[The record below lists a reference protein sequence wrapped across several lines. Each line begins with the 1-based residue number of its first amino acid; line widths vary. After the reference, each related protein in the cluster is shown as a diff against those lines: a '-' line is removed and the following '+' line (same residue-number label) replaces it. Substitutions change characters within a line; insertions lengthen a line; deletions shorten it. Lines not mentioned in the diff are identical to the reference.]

1 MIRFIEV
8 TKKHI
13 ANGVP
18 GDECNCPIALAL
30 QDEYKTSDVSVEVE
44 DEPMLFIG
52 DKILEIA
59 SAEMV
64 DDIDFFIRDFDYR
77 DEVEPFTI
85 QVYEKAGVWGQDTEK
100 E

>member
-30 QDEYKTSDVSVEVE
+30 QDEYKTSDVLVEVE

-64 DDIDFFIRDFDYR
+64 DDIDFFIRDFDYNNK
-77 DEVEPFTI
+77 VEPFTI
-85 QVYEKAGVWGQDTEK
+85 KIYEKAGL
-100 E
+100 

>member
-8 TKKHI
+8 TKEHI

-18 GDECNCPIALAL
+18 GDECNCAIALAL
-30 QDEYKTSDVSVEVE
+30 QDEYKTSDVSVQVE

-59 SAEMV
+59 TSQMA
-64 DDIDFFIRDFDYR
+64 DDIDFFIRDFDYNN
-77 DEVEPFTI
+77 EVKPFTI
-85 QVYEKAGVWGQDTEK
+85 QIYEKAGAWE
-100 E
+100 

>member
-59 SAEMV
+59 TSEMA
-64 DDIDFFIRDFDYR
+64 DDIDFFIRDFDYKN
-77 DEVEPFTI
+77 EVKPFTI
-85 QVYEKAGVWGQDTEK
+85 QVYERAGA
-100 E
+100 

>member
-13 ANGVP
+13 ENGIR
-18 GDECNCPIALAL
+18 GDECNCAIALAL

-52 DKILEIA
+52 DKILELA
-59 SAEMV
+59 TSEMAEDV
-64 DDIDFFIRDFDYR
+64 NLFIQDFDYNN
-77 DEVEPFTI
+77 EVKPFTI
-85 QVYEKAGVWGQDTEK
+85 QVYEKAGL
-100 E
+100 

>member
-8 TKKHI
+8 TQKHI
-13 ANGVP
+13 ENGIR
-18 GDECNCPIALAL
+18 GDECKCAIALAL

-59 SAEMV
+59 SSEMV

-77 DEVEPFTI
+77 ENVEPFTI
-85 QVYEKAGVWGQDTEK
+85 EVYERAGA
-100 E
+100 

>member
-59 SAEMV
+59 TSEMA
-64 DDIDFFIRDFDYR
+64 DDIDFFIRDFDYNNK
-77 DEVEPFTI
+77 VEPFTI
-85 QVYEKAGVWGQDTEK
+85 KVYEKAGA
-100 E
+100 

>member
-59 SAEMV
+59 TSQMA
-64 DDIDFFIRDFDYR
+64 DDIDFFIRDFDYNNK
-77 DEVEPFTI
+77 VEPFTI
-85 QVYEKAGVWGQDTEK
+85 QVYEKAGA
-100 E
+100 

>member
-13 ANGVP
+13 ENGIP
-18 GDECNCPIALAL
+18 GDECNCAIALAL

-52 DKILEIA
+52 DKILELA
-59 SAEMV
+59 TPEMAEDV
-64 DDIDFFIRDFDYR
+64 NLFIQDFDYNN
-77 DEVEPFTI
+77 EVKPFTI
-85 QVYEKAGVWGQDTEK
+85 QIYEKAGA
-100 E
+100 

>member
-59 SAEMV
+59 TSEMV
-64 DDIDFFIRDFDYR
+64 DDIDFFIRDFDFNNK
-77 DEVEPFTI
+77 VEPFTI
-85 QVYEKAGVWGQDTEK
+85 QVYEKAGV
-100 E
+100 

>member
-44 DEPMLFIG
+44 DKPMLFIG

-59 SAEMV
+59 SAEMA
-64 DDIDFFIRDFDYR
+64 DDIDFFIRDFDFNN
-77 DEVEPFTI
+77 EVEPFTI
-85 QVYEKAGVWGQDTEK
+85 QVYERTGL
-100 E
+100 

>member
-59 SAEMV
+59 TSEMA

-77 DEVEPFTI
+77 DKVEPFTI
-85 QVYEKAGVWGQDTEK
+85 KVYEKAGA
-100 E
+100 

>member
-59 SAEMV
+59 TSQMA
-64 DDIDFFIRDFDYR
+64 DDIDFFIRDFDYNN
-77 DEVEPFTI
+77 EVKPFTI
-85 QVYEKAGVWGQDTEK
+85 QVYERAGV
-100 E
+100 

>member
-1 MIRFIEV
+1 MIRFIKV

-59 SAEMV
+59 TSEMA
-64 DDIDFFIRDFDYR
+64 DDIDFFIRDFDYNNK
-77 DEVEPFTI
+77 VEPFTI
-85 QVYEKAGVWGQDTEK
+85 QVYERAGA
-100 E
+100 

>member
-30 QDEYKTSDVSVEVE
+30 KDEYKTTETSVEVE
-44 DEPMLFIG
+44 DEPLLYVDGIP
-52 DKILEIA
+52 LEIA
-59 SAEMV
+59 TSQMA
-64 DDIDFFIRDFDYR
+64 DDIDFFIRDFDYNN
-77 DEVEPFTI
+77 EVKPFTI
-85 QVYEKAGVWGQDTEK
+85 QVYERAGV
-100 E
+100 

>member
-8 TKKHI
+8 TQKHI
-13 ANGVP
+13 DNGIR
-18 GDECNCPIALAL
+18 GDECNCAIALAL

-77 DEVEPFTI
+77 DEVKPFTI
-85 QVYEKAGVWGQDTEK
+85 KVYEKAGA
-100 E
+100 

>member
-44 DEPMLFIG
+44 DEPKLYVGNDILKIAG
-52 DKILEIA
+52 DD
-59 SAEMV
+59 MM
-64 DDIDFFIRDFDYR
+64 DDIDFFIRDFDYNN
-77 DEVEPFTI
+77 EVKPFTI
-85 QVYEKAGVWGQDTEK
+85 QIYEKAGA
-100 E
+100 